1 MGTVVSLAIRE
12 AEAASATTE
21 GRRGAAAIAAAP
33 SGDPS
38 AASSGDPSVASSAVA
53 AAAARAIAVLHHV
66 DEVFSTWQPDSPM
79 SRVRRG
85 EIEIAAAPP
94 ELAAVLELCRTAR
107 DASGGWFDPWSM
119 PGGVDP
125 TGLVKGWAA
134 ELAVGRVR
142 KAAGVAGALIN
153 AGGDVAVCGEP
164 APGQPW
170 RVGIRHPLAVDRLL
184 TVVTLGGHDR
194 AVATSGSYERGD
206 HVLDPRS
213 GAPAAGLL
221 SATVVGPDL
230 AFVDALA
237 TGLFASGGRAL
248 PRIAGLRGYSALI
261 VQADGTT
268 RATLGFPATELA
280 EVRAA

>member
-12 AEAASATTE
+12 AEATPASATTDAAC
-21 GRRGAAAIAAAP
+21 GAAAHAAAP
-33 SGDPS
+33 HSDPS
-38 AASSGDPSVASSAVA
+38 AASPAVA
-53 AAAARAIAVLHHV
+53 AAAARAVAVLHHV
-66 DEVFSTWQPDSPM
+66 DDMFSTWKPDSPM

-85 EIEIAAAPP
+85 EIDLAAAPP
-94 ELAAVLELCRTAR
+94 ELAAVLEICRAAR

-134 ELAVGRVR
+134 ELALGRVR
-142 KAAGVAGALIN
+142 TAPGVAGALIN
-153 AGGDVAVCGEP
+153 AGGDVAVCGAP

-184 TVVTLGGHDR
+184 TMVTLGGHDR

-213 GAPAAGLL
+213 AAPAVGLL

-248 PRIAGLRGYSALI
+248 PRIAGLRGYSALL
-261 VQADGTT
+261 VERDGTT

-280 EVRAA
+280 AVRAA

>member
-1 MGTVVSLAIRE
+1 MSLAIRE
-12 AEAASATTE
+12 AEATAASATTE
-21 GRRGAAAIAAAP
+21 TADGSATRRGAP
-33 SGDPS
+33 PS
-38 AASSGDPSVASSAVA
+38 AATVA
-53 AAAARAIAVLHHV
+53 AAIDAAATRAVAVLHHV
-66 DEVFSTWQPDSPM
+66 DDVFSTWNPDSPM

-85 EIEIAAAPP
+85 EIDLAAAPP
-94 ELAAVLELCRTAR
+94 ELAVVLELCRAAR
-107 DASGGWFDPWSM
+107 DASGGWFDPWSL

-134 ELAVGRVR
+134 ELALGQLDTVP
-142 KAAGVAGALIN
+142 GVVGALIN
-153 AGGDVAVCGEP
+153 AGGDIAVRGEP
-164 APGQPW
+164 EPAQPW
-170 RVGIRHPLAVDRLL
+170 RVGIRHPLVPDRLL
-184 TVVTLGGHDR
+184 TIVTLGGHDR

-230 AFVDALA
+230 AFADALA

-248 PRIAGLRGYSALI
+248 PRVAGLRGYSAL
-261 VQADGTT
+261 VVERDGTT
-268 RATLGFPATELA
+268 RATLGFPATEIA